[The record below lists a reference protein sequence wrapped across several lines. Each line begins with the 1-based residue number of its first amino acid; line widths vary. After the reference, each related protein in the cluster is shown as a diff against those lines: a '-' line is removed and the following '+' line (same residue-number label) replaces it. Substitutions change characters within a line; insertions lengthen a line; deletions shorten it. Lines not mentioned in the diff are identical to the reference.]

1 MIIGGAEDK
10 EGERAI
16 LRRVVELSGGPKARI
31 AVITTASSITAE
43 MEAIYT
49 RTFMDLGAA
58 SIEPLHI
65 DDRKDANDPAHVE
78 TVFAS
83 TGVFMTGGSQARL
96 ANILGGSEVAKA
108 MHRSRRDQGTCIAGT
123 SAGASAISD
132 HMVRDGE
139 QDILPRK
146 DMTNL
151 IPGLGLL
158 KRVLI
163 DQHFTQRQ
171 RLSRLM
177 AAVAENPF
185 VLGIGIDEN
194 TAIIVDKDTNLE
206 VAGAGVVTIVDGRQM
221 NTNINEIPAGRL
233 LRINDVNLHILP
245 AGSRYHIETRTAL
258 PSAIAVSQP
267 ATVQA

>member
-1 MIIGGAEDK
+1 VIIGGAEEK
-10 EGERAI
+10 EGERDI
-16 LRRVVELSGGPKARI
+16 LRRVVALSGGHKARI

-58 SIEPLHI
+58 EIYPLHI
-65 DDRKDANDPAHVE
+65 DDRKDANDAANVE
-78 TVFAS
+78 TIFAS

-96 ANILGGSEVAKA
+96 ANILGGTEVAKA

-171 RLSRLM
+171 RLARLM

-194 TAIIVDKDTNLE
+194 TAIIVDRDTNLE

-233 LRINDVNLHILP
+233 LRINDVTLHILP
-245 AGSRYHIETRTAL
+245 AGARYHIETRTAL
-258 PSAIAVSQP
+258 PSAAQQAAVI
-267 ATVQA
+267 QA